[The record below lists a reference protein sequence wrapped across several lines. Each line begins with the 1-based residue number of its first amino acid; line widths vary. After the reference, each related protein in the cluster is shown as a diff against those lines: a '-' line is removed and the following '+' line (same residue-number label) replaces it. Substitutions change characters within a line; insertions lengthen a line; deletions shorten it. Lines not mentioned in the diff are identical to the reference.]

1 MRFPCCL
8 QESHASLQQQLAERQ
23 QQLGAAK
30 AEAGKLAPQRA
41 ALERRQA
48 RLGQEAAGLERQLL
62 ERLGEQI
69 FAEKGAQQTL
79 REIEAARAVVQ
90 EHEAAAEQLRASLE
104 QLGADTEATEA
115 GNARLGATLAG
126 LEAALAGKAAG
137 VAVLEAEVKAGHADV
152 EAKTR
157 QLDALNRR
165 YQRLLDSSRDVE
177 TGGWVN
183 GGGVL
188 VGCGNADGAFGSI
201 DRSCLTLSGLR
212 FRPPGRHAPPLPAG
226 PLEATIANLQREIA
240 AKTGA
245 GRELQ
250 RRWIGVQGQ
259 LVALQAENAE
269 LAESVGAMRAQQAV
283 MQQKRARLNSQ

>member
-1 MRFPCCL
+1 M
-8 QESHASLQQQLAERQ
+8 
-23 QQLGAAK
+23 
-30 AEAGKLAPQRA
+30 
-41 ALERRQA
+41 
-48 RLGQEAAGLERQLL
+48 
-62 ERLGEQI
+62 
-69 FAEKGAQQTL
+69 
-79 REIEAARAVVQ
+79 
-90 EHEAAAEQLRASLE
+90 
-104 QLGADTEATEA
+104 
-115 GNARLGATLAG
+115 
-126 LEAALAGKAAG
+126 
-137 VAVLEAEVKAGHADV
+137 AVLEAEVKAGHADV